1 MSAIRNAFAPVLIIL
16 VVALTTVWDGFILY
30 EFFRLVELAF

>member
-1 MSAIRNAFAPVLIIL
+1 MWAIRNAFAPVGIIL
-16 VVALTTVWDGFILY
+16 LVVLTAVWDGFILY